1 MKEAFGITLVLAL
14 GALDFFFFY
23 KFFVAWHEGYV
34 TDMVGWLGA
43 SFLLGA
49 VVRGIGTAISK
60 D

>member
-1 MKEAFGITLVLAL
+1 MKEALGITFVLAL

-23 KFFVAWHEGYV
+23 QFFVSWHRGDV
-34 TDMVGWLGA
+34 ADMVGWLGA

-49 VVRGIGTAISK
+49 VVRGVGTAISK